1 MCEDENS
8 TSLLPREFMV
18 RCSERTLKAKVLEGQ
33 DATEWVHAI
42 LKVRSP

>member
-1 MCEDENS
+1 MVDHNQ
-8 TSLLPREFMV
+8 PRFIV
-18 RCSERTLKAKVLEGQ
+18 VSPERNLKAKVLEGQ